1 MNPKTYNRRLALCIF
16 IALIFHSIII
26 FGYNNSMDYI
36 WNPESVFEK
45 IIYMAITL
53 CMWMFSI
60 LYSAIASDKLMC
72 KIIHKEWKNF
82 YIYIN

>member
-1 MNPKTYNRRLALCIF
+1 MNPKTYNRRLALCVL

-26 FGYNNSMDYI
+26 FGYNHSMDYI
-36 WNPESVFEK
+36 WNPEGVFEK

-60 LYSAIASDKLMC
+60 LSSAQASDWMMKR
-72 KIIHKEWKNF
+72 IVHKEWKNF
-82 YIYIN
+82 DIYVK